1 MKHLKRFN
9 EMYDDYSFNLPKKEL
24 KDLVNQKFGRNKLN
38 NLPFD
43 MVDNLYTNTRGEKAS
58 KLYLFEHELKQK
70 IKFLK
75 YFTLKERNEYNN
87 SDYFLLKY
95 SFNKS
100 IKNVANFSIDISIHG
115 HFNDTSKTLIMFHPF
130 IERTEH
136 INLDDAGYRV
146 LNQEIVDNVEAWLEH
161 LKTSKN
167 MNHDEAIKKM
177 EDYFSDLK
185 DGSFVSYEDSDFIK
199 PLSINTR
206 VSFKEIDSIINN
218 INKNMKIYDDYVKSI
233 FDISLF

>member
-1 MKHLKRFN
+1 
-9 EMYDDYSFNLPKKEL
+9 
-24 KDLVNQKFGRNKLN
+24 
-38 NLPFD
+38 
-43 MVDNLYTNTRGEKAS
+43 
-58 KLYLFEHELKQK
+58 
-70 IKFLK
+70 
-75 YFTLKERNEYNN
+75 
-87 SDYFLLKY
+87 LKY